1 MSEAEAELRD
11 AIEHSYLVFAGM
23 PCPRKLETSHLRN
36 GDEILRA
43 LTSAPLRELGGE
55 QVGPYSG
62 WAITTV
68 GNDRDY
74 RHFLP
79 RIIELAVTEP
89 VWLGTEPPVTASRL
103 EMATWRAWPADQQSA
118 VLRLFH
124 AAFDAMIARHPDEW
138 PSEAAEW
145 FCGIANLGQPVAPP
159 FERWRSST
167 SANAALNMARFI
179 ISESRHLR
187 QHGEVRGSFWKDVS
201 EDTRREVAQ
210 LLLEERTIAFLHSAA
225 ERVSEEDRFYHL
237 DAAVAEL
244 ARRF

>member
-1 MSEAEAELRD
+1 MSKAEANLRD
-11 AIEHSYLVFAGM
+11 AIEHSYMVFAGM
-23 PCPRKLETSHLRN
+23 PRPRNLETSPLRS

-43 LTSAPLRELGGE
+43 LTSVPLRELGGE
-55 QVGPYSG
+55 QIGPYSG

-79 RIIELAVTEP
+79 RIVELAVTEP
-89 VWLGTEPPVTASRL
+89 AWLGTEPPVMASRL
-103 EMATWRAWPADQQSA
+103 KMAAWRAWPADQQSA

-124 AAFDAMIARHPDEW
+124 AALDAMIERHPDEW

-145 FCGIANLGQPVAPP
+145 FCGIASLGEPVLPP

-167 SANAALNMARFI
+167 SANSALNMARFI
-179 ISESRHLR
+179 ISESKYLR
-187 QHGEVRGSFWKDVS
+187 QHGEVRGFFWEEVN
-201 EDTRREVAQ
+201 EDARREVAK
-210 LLLEERTIAFLHSAA
+210 LLLEERTIIFVQSAA

-244 ARRF
+244 ARQF